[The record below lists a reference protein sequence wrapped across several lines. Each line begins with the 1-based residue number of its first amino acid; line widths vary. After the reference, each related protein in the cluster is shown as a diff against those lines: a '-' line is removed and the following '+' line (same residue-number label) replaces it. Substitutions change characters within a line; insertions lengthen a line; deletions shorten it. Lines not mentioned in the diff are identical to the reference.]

1 MEQQRTALLRAERV
15 PTPVFSIG
23 GVFDAPGE
31 FKAGLRAAVIVGLP
45 LFSRNQGEIAQSI
58 ATASQLRG
66 ERDARRREV
75 ENDVFGIVARIE
87 AQRRQ
92 VDAYQRRLVPT
103 ATDLESLAQESYRAG
118 RISLLGVLDAQRSLR
133 DLRRD
138 ALQAM
143 LDLQLS
149 IADLEELLGTAI
161 Q

>member
-1 MEQQRTALLRAERV
+1 MMLVLVTSGSMA
-15 PTPVFSIG
+15 
-23 GVFDAPGE
+23 
-31 FKAGLRAAVIVGLP
+31 
-45 LFSRNQGEIAQSI
+45 
-58 ATASQLRG
+58 
-66 ERDARRREV
+66 ARRRMAATKGAV
-75 ENDVFGIVARIE
+75 LSLL
-87 AQRRQ
+87 